1 MCTQI
6 YLYIYQFQILPDGMD
21 TARYIYQQVYLPEL
35 LERVSAGKRGR
46 RIATYRSE

>member
-1 MCTQI
+1 MF
-6 YLYIYQFQILPDGMD
+6 LRPKLPRVAANDRQVCP
-21 TARYIYQQVYLPEL
+21 RYIYQQVYLPEL